1 MSESGGKYKRSKPK
15 FTFGDAELDLVPM
28 IDCIFLLLL
37 FFMLCGR
44 ITMDQRTTDI
54 TVPPTKTAK
63 KLDTPQ
69 GWTRIVINVFGTT
82 SLGQPPRNSIR
93 LDKTT
98 WDAQG
103 VDNFKA
109 YASLRSALDQV
120 YDHAEKY
127 DDPKKSGCK
136 LPKVVAEI
144 RADCD
149 TEYRVVQ
156 EIQQVLSDTIDPN
169 DGMKP
174 RKGAKPETMRCFV
187 NIDFTARKPG
197 EK

>member
-1 MSESGGKYKRSKPK
+1 
-15 FTFGDAELDLVPM
+15 M

-44 ITMDQRTTDI
+44 ITMDQRTTQI
-54 TVPPTKTAK
+54 TVPPTKTAQK
-63 KLDTPQ
+63 MKEPQ

-82 SLGQPPRNSIR
+82 SHGQPPKNSIH
-93 LDKTT
+93 LDKHS

-103 VDNFKA
+103 VDNFTA
-109 YASLRSALDQV
+109 YAGLREALNQV
-120 YDHAEKY
+120 YDHADKY

-174 RKGAKPETMRCFV
+174 KKGVTPTRPCARSSTSTSPRASR
-187 NIDFTARKPG
+187 ARK
-197 EK
+197 